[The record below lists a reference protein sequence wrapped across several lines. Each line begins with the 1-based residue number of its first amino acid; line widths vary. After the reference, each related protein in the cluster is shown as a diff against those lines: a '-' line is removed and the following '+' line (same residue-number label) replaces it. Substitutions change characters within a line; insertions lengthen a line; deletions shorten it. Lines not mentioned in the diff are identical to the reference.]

1 MEDMYER
8 AEFAKELGSVIIM
21 IDLVIGYTAIQSMA
35 KWARRNDMILHLHR
49 AGHSTYTRQRNHGVS
64 FRVIAK
70 WMRLAGVD
78 HIHAGTVVGKLE
90 GDPATTRGYYDICRE
105 DFNPARLEHGV
116 FFDQNWASL
125 NKLMPVASGGIHAGQ
140 MHQLLDHLGEDVVL
154 QFGGGTIGHPLGI
167 SAGAEANR
175 VALEAM
181 VKARNEGKDL
191 LKMSEDELRKI
202 RGAQIAMIFQD
213 PLSSLNPVLTIGR
226 QITEAIEAHKGVG
239 NKDAK
244 KRAIELLE
252 LVGIPN
258 AAGRVNDYPHQFSGG
273 MRQRAMIAMAL
284 SCEPSLLIAD
294 EPTTALDVTI
304 QAQILDLLRRLRTEL
319 GMAVLI
325 ITHDLGVV
333 AGFADRLAV
342 MYAGRLVELGPTETL
357 LADPAHPYTIG
368 LLRSLPRLDR
378 PRQAALTPI
387 EGSPP
392 DLASPLEGC
401 PFAPRCAWRLTRCWT
416 DAPPLVIAGAE
427 ATGHVHSTP
436 TVEALDFK

>member
-1 MEDMYER
+1 MIQAAETTDPLDVPAVIHDRGRPADPLLSVNDLQVEFVGRGRTVR
-8 AEFAKELGSVIIM
+8 AVRRLSYDIGPGETIGLVGESGSGKSVSALSLLGLLPKRVGR
-21 IDLVIGYTAIQSMA
+21 VAGGTAI
-35 KWARRNDMILHLHR
+35 
-49 AGHSTYTRQRNHGVS
+49 
-64 FRVIAK
+64 
-70 WMRLAGVD
+70 
-78 HIHAGTVVGKLE
+78 
-90 GDPATTRGYYDICRE
+90 
-105 DFNPARLEHGV
+105 
-116 FFDQNWASL
+116 
-125 NKLMPVASGGIHAGQ
+125 
-140 MHQLLDHLGEDVVL
+140 
-154 QFGGGTIGHPLGI
+154 FG
-167 SAGAEANR
+167 
-175 VALEAM
+175 
-181 VKARNEGKDL
+181 GKDL
-191 LKMSEDELRKI
+191 LTMPEDQLRKI

-226 QITEAIEAHKGVG
+226 QITEAIETHKGVS
-239 NKDAK
+239 NKEAK
-244 KRAIELLE
+244 RRAVELLE
-252 LVGIPN
+252 LVGIPSP
-258 AAGRVNDYPHQFSGG
+258 AARINDYPHQFSGG

-357 LADPAHPYTIG
+357 LADPAHPYTVG

-392 DLASPLEGC
+392 DLASALEGC
-401 PFAPRCAWRLTRCWT
+401 PFAPRCGWRLTRCWT
-416 DAPPLVIAGAE
+416 DAPALEIAGGERLADATLAGHRVACHNQPTRDE
-427 ATGHVHSTP
+427 AIAGQPLTP
-436 TVEALDFK
+436 GFIPAPPPAAVVEALEAAATAAEPE

>member
-1 MEDMYER
+1 MIQAAADNIDPSDAPPIVR
-8 AEFAKELGSVIIM
+8 AGARPAKPLLAVSDLQVEFAGRGRTVRAVRGLSYEIGPGETIGLVGESGSGKSVSALSLLG
-21 IDLVIGYTAIQSMA
+21 LLP
-35 KWARRNDMILHLHR
+35 K
-49 AGHSTYTRQRNHGVS
+49 
-64 FRVIAK
+64 RV
-70 WMRLAGVD
+70 GQV
-78 HIHAGTVVGKLE
+78 T
-90 GDPATTRGYYDICRE
+90 
-105 DFNPARLEHGV
+105 
-116 FFDQNWASL
+116 
-125 NKLMPVASGGIHAGQ
+125 GGSAMFH
-140 MHQLLDHLGEDVVL
+140 GED
-154 QFGGGTIGHPLGI
+154 
-167 SAGAEANR
+167 
-175 VALEAM
+175 
-181 VKARNEGKDL
+181 L
-191 LKMSEDELRKI
+191 LHMSEDRLRKV
-202 RGAQIAMIFQD
+202 RGAEIAMIFQD

-226 QITEAIEAHKGVG
+226 QITEAIETHQGVG
-239 NKDAK
+239 TKDAQ
-244 KRAIELLE
+244 KRAVELLE
-252 LVGIPN
+252 LVGIPRP
-258 AAGRVNDYPHQFSGG
+258 AARVNDYPHQFSGG

-357 LADPAHPYTIG
+357 LADPAHPYTVG

-401 PFAPRCAWRLTRCWT
+401 PFAPRCGWRLTKCWT
-416 DAPPLVIAGAE
+416 DAPPLVIAGGERLEDATLTDHEVACHNQPTRDE
-427 ATGHVHSTP
+427 AIAGQPLTP
-436 TVEALDFK
+436 GFVPAPAPTAVVEAVLAAAESESE

>member
-1 MEDMYER
+1 MIQAADIDPLDAPAVIR
-8 AEFAKELGSVIIM
+8 DGARPANPLLSVSDLQVEFAGRGRTVRAVRGLSYEIGPGETIGLVGESGSGKSVSALSLLGLLPKRVGR
-21 IDLVIGYTAIQSMA
+21 VAGGTAIFQ
-35 KWARRNDMILHLHR
+35 
-49 AGHSTYTRQRNHGVS
+49 
-64 FRVIAK
+64 
-70 WMRLAGVD
+70 
-78 HIHAGTVVGKLE
+78 
-90 GDPATTRGYYDICRE
+90 
-105 DFNPARLEHGV
+105 
-116 FFDQNWASL
+116 
-125 NKLMPVASGGIHAGQ
+125 
-140 MHQLLDHLGEDVVL
+140 GED
-154 QFGGGTIGHPLGI
+154 
-167 SAGAEANR
+167 
-175 VALEAM
+175 
-181 VKARNEGKDL
+181 L
-191 LKMSEDELRKI
+191 LTMSEDRLRKI

-226 QITEAIEAHKGVG
+226 QITEAIETHKGVSTG
-239 NKDAK
+239 VAK

-252 LVGIPN
+252 LVGIPRP
-258 AAGRVNDYPHQFSGG
+258 AARVDDYPHQFSGG

-284 SCEPSLLIAD
+284 SYEPSLLIAD

-304 QAQILDLLRRLRTEL
+304 QAQILELLRRLRTEL

-401 PFAPRCAWRLTRCWT
+401 PFAPRCGWRLTKCWT
-416 DAPPLVIAGAE
+416 DAPPLVIAGGERLAD
-427 ATGHVHSTP
+427 ATLTGHEVACHNQPTRDEAIAGQPLTP
-436 TVEALDFK
+436 GFLPAPPPAAVVEAIAAAATEEA

>member
-1 MEDMYER
+1 MIQATPGIPGPTEPLDAPTIVRDGARPKNPLLAVSDLQVEFVGRGRTVRAVRHLSYEIG
-8 AEFAKELGSVIIM
+8 AGETLGLVGESGSGKSVSA
-21 IDLVIGYTAIQSMA
+21 LSLLGLLPKRVGQVTGGTAIFQ
-35 KWARRNDMILHLHR
+35 
-49 AGHSTYTRQRNHGVS
+49 
-64 FRVIAK
+64 
-70 WMRLAGVD
+70 
-78 HIHAGTVVGKLE
+78 
-90 GDPATTRGYYDICRE
+90 GD
-105 DFNPARLEHGV
+105 
-116 FFDQNWASL
+116 
-125 NKLMPVASGGIHAGQ
+125 
-140 MHQLLDHLGEDVVL
+140 
-154 QFGGGTIGHPLGI
+154 
-167 SAGAEANR
+167 
-175 VALEAM
+175 
-181 VKARNEGKDL
+181 DL
-191 LKMSEDELRKI
+191 LTLPEDRLRKI

-226 QITEAIEAHKGVG
+226 QITEAIETHKGVG
-239 NKDAK
+239 TRNAK
-244 KRAIELLE
+244 KRAVDLLE
-252 LVGIPN
+252 LVGIPSP
-258 AAGRVNDYPHQFSGG
+258 AARVNDYPHQFSGG

-357 LADPAHPYTIG
+357 LADPAHPYTVG

-392 DLASPLEGC
+392 DLASSLEGC
-401 PFAPRCAWRLTRCWT
+401 PFAPRCGWRLERCWT
-416 DAPPLVIAGAE
+416 DDPPLVVAGGERLADAT
-427 ATGHVHSTP
+427 ATGHEVACHHQPTREEAIAGQPLTP
-436 TVEALDFK
+436 GFTPAPPPADVAAVVAADAATEAE